1 MAAMSGDDG
10 HCLDN
15 VVWSALTT
23 VHATVAIGR
32 GLARHFPRDMALF
45 SAVAEPTARAYAD
58 LADGLGPG
66 VEARLFRP
74 REEPTPSGWETLSA
88 RPILQMTA
96 ENPGPSDANE
106 PAEVSIEPLAIDDAA
121 EMLALAELAKP
132 GPFAARAVLLGNYI
146 GVRDQAGGRLLAM
159 AGERFRLP
167 GYVELSAICV
177 HPAARK
183 RGLGRRLTQRL
194 VKQALERGEVP
205 FLHVFPDNPA
215 ASLYARWGFR
225 ERTRPWVIWRRPA
238 PIIASAAP

>member
-1 MAAMSGDDG
+1 MVAMSGNDG
-10 HCLDN
+10 HSLDN

-23 VHATVAIGR
+23 AQASVAIGR
-32 GLARHFPRDMALF
+32 GLARHFPRDMAPF
-45 SAVAEPTARAYAD
+45 SAVAEPTSRAYAD

-74 REEPTPSGWETLSA
+74 REEPAPSGWETLSA
-88 RPILQMTA
+88 RPILQMIA
-96 ENPGPSDANE
+96 EQPGLGDGGG
-106 PAEVSIEPLAIDDAA
+106 PADVLIEPLAIGDAA
-121 EMLALAELAKP
+121 DMLALAEVAKP
-132 GPFAARAVLLGNYI
+132 GPFAARTVLLGNYV
-146 GVRDQAGGRLLAM
+146 GARDRASGRLLAM

-177 HPAARK
+177 HPQARQ
-183 RGLGRRLTQRL
+183 RGLGYGLTRHL
-194 VKQALERGEVP
+194 VKQALGRGDVP

-238 PIIASAAP
+238 SP